1 MPGEVAY
8 QSASESIAASAAVQA
23 ELPLDEMTRIL
34 DVAAELHAR
43 QAVVEEQLHL
53 NVIKDDLRKRLLSAA
68 KAAGEPLT
76 AQQVDHAIE
85 QYYDNLHAYSDP
97 PPGLATTL
105 ANIYVRFGWWPPLVM
120 SLVAAGSLVGG
131 ILWLIL

>member
-1 MPGEVAY
+1 MPSKVAY
-8 QSASESIAASAAVQA
+8 QSAQEVMSASAAAQA

-34 DVAAELHAR
+34 DVAAELHSR
-43 QAVVEEQLHL
+43 EAVVEEQLHL
-53 NVIKDDLRKRLLSAA
+53 DAIKDDLRKRLLSAA

-76 AQQVDHAIE
+76 AQQVDLAIE

-97 PPGLATTL
+97 SPGLATTL

-120 SLVAAGSLVGG
+120 SLLAAGSLVGG